1 MGVLFVG
8 RAAPAWEA
16 SPDPA
21 LQSSPPF
28 REKQKP
34 FREKPFREKP
44 FRQRQHPQNDRSF
57 KPLNMDAWLS
67 DLLLGTSSPTS
78 TTRNATN
85 TRHSVPVR
93 RSTTNP
99 LTREGKVCAR
109 VCIIDLDGAGTT
121 SRTKGPAMTLPARP
135 GTCASQV
142 TEDSTWPQIHRSET
156 ASLLVRNETLHSR
169 KFPHLEV
176 PDRHEHLC
184 PPQVGYREICSA
196 VREDEGYKKAGR
208 EPSTSTSRFRPP
220 NINRIYH
227 ALCPPALPALHKKG
241 SKVSMNEKK
250 KKNNNNP
257 EPLPPPLPSAI
268 VYAAQLGSMPVKL
281 PPPPQGPGSISILTP
296 PTHPPPHHTTAPSS
310 LFYRRHHLPTRNLY
324 PPTTATTPTDLTPA
338 GPIPCRKE
346 ISKKKRFVII
356 PSPAARSPFCAA
368 AAAVVHVYH
377 PAATADRPRSIP
389 PSPAQRNSSK

>member
-1 MGVLFVG
+1 
-8 RAAPAWEA
+8 
-16 SPDPA
+16 
-21 LQSSPPF
+21 
-28 REKQKP
+28 
-34 FREKPFREKP
+34 
-44 FRQRQHPQNDRSF
+44 
-57 KPLNMDAWLS
+57 MDAWLS

-142 TEDSTWPQIHRSET
+142 TEDSTWPQTHRSET

-257 EPLPPPLPSAI
+257 EPLPPP
-268 VYAAQLGSMPVKL
+268 
-281 PPPPQGPGSISILTP
+281 PPL
-296 PTHPPPHHTTAPSS
+296 
-310 LFYRRHHLPTRNLY
+310 RHRV
-324 PPTTATTPTDLTPA
+324 
-338 GPIPCRKE
+338 C
-346 ISKKKRFVII
+346 
-356 PSPAARSPFCAA
+356 CAA
-368 AAAVVHVYH
+368 WFHARKITTTTTRAW
-377 PAATADRPRSIP
+377 
-389 PSPAQRNSSK
+389 

>member
-142 TEDSTWPQIHRSET
+142 TEDSTWPQTHRSET

-257 EPLPPPLPSAI
+257 EPLPPPPPLRHRVCCAAWFHARKITTTTTRAWQHIHINTPYPSPTTPHHSPK
-268 VYAAQLGSMPVKL
+268 QPLL
-281 PPPPQGPGSISILTP
+281 PPPPHR
-296 PTHPPPHHTTAPSS
+296 PT
-310 LFYRRHHLPTRNLY
+310 
-324 PPTTATTPTDLTPA
+324 
-338 GPIPCRKE
+338 
-346 ISKKKRFVII
+346 
-356 PSPAARSPFCAA
+356 
-368 AAAVVHVYH
+368 
-377 PAATADRPRSIP
+377 
-389 PSPAQRNSSK
+389 